1 MTSAIGPRV
10 RFNDDNLLTC
20 PLTPTQIVSEVSLLK
35 NHLKKNVLIRP
46 DQEKLVIYASKLFH
60 SREGVGSEAD
70 AIRNYLSNKE
80 LKNFSCLITKDNFDT
95 CLEFKSIQDDK
106 IYSVNTNE
114 LFVSLISDVFDKFI
128 HNTMNLK
135 RVPLDGPQIDGPNI
149 DNKIMV
155 TVSPSQI
162 KSYASLVKFLQGITK
177 PEAIDDCRSMIQ
189 TLESVL
195 TDTNVKGIDLKEV
208 EQVERQHLLKLYNES
223 SSLDNILEPVIFA
236 LKYNLLG
243 LKGTCEAI
251 IIAYCLENDNLE
263 AIICELEEAIND
275 SELSDPLKKDVAE
288 AIFQAIAEAVAYKM
302 YGYLKERNIKEARQ
316 LKTIMAQY
324 PDKFLSF
331 TINAGVLDLKSK
343 NSLAYYLPQSTQY
356 VDFTHVGHIKFEKIN
371 MFANRLPNLRG
382 LTISG
387 ASYKK
392 ISLIKVL
399 SIKALHFHK
408 CQKLKKLSG
417 TGIYIPNLRTFAIT
431 DSPLLSTINIR
442 WEQLVNHLKDE
453 NDQYIKS
460 SLLPINDGS
469 NGI

>member
-1 MTSAIGPRV
+1 MTTATGPRPRV
-10 RFNDDNLLTC
+10 CFTENLLTCC
-20 PLTPTQIVSEVSLLK
+20 PLTPTQIVSKVSLLK
-35 NHLKKNVLIRP
+35 NHLDKGVPIRP
-46 DQEKLVIYASKLFH
+46 DQEKLVINASKLFH
-60 SREGVGSEAD
+60 SREGVGSEAED
-70 AIRNYLSNKE
+70 IRNYLSNKL
-80 LKNFSCLITKDNFDT
+80 LKNFLCLVKKDTFDT

-106 IYSVNTNE
+106 TIVYSVNTNE

-128 HNTMNLK
+128 HNTMDLK
-135 RVPLDGPQIDGPNI
+135 RVPLDGPKIDGPNI
-149 DNKIMV
+149 DSKIIV

-162 KSYASLVKFLQGITK
+162 KSYAFLVEFLQGITK

-189 TLESVL
+189 TLESVM
-195 TDTNVKGIDLKEV
+195 TGTNEIKGIDLKEV

-302 YGYLKERNIKEARQ
+302 HGYLKERNIKEARQ

-371 MFANRLPNLRG
+371 MFANLLPNLRG

-442 WEQLVNHLKDE
+442 WKQLVNHLKDE

-460 SLLPINDGS
+460 SLLPIND
-469 NGI
+469 